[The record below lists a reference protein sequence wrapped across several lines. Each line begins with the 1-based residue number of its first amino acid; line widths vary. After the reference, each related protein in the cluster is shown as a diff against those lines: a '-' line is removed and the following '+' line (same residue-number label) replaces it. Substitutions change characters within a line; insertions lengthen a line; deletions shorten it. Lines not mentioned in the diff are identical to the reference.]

1 MSSTQTATS
10 VSVTLLKALRLAAA
24 AGAALAVV
32 GVIDRY
38 GHWPLLTATLGPTA
52 YLFAAHPE
60 ATSTRLRNALIGH
73 SVAVVIG
80 LAALAVF
87 GLWHAPSAALSGHV
101 TLFQAFATAA
111 ALCATL
117 VVLELADAHH
127 APAAATTVLI
137 TTGLARPGRP
147 LVGLVLGLAILIAL
161 SPVVSWGP
169 TPRQADGN

>member
-1 MSSTQTATS
+1 MSGAQSITAA
-10 VSVTLLKALRLAAA
+10 SVTLLKALRLAAA
-24 AGAALAVV
+24 AGASLAVV

-38 GHWPLLTATLGPTA
+38 GHWPVLTATLGPTA
-52 YLFAAHPE
+52 YLFAAHPDT
-60 ATSTRLRNALIGH
+60 TSARRRNALIGH
-73 SVAVVIG
+73 SVAVGMG
-80 LAALAVF
+80 LAALVVF

-117 VVLELADAHH
+117 LVLELADAHH
-127 APAAATTVLI
+127 APAAATVVLI

-147 LVGLVLGLAILIAL
+147 LVGLVLGLALLIAL

-169 TPRQADGN
+169 TPRQAEGN